1 MDNKYIGILT
11 SGGDASGMNAAI
23 RAVTRSAISNG
34 FKVKG
39 IYRGYEGLI
48 NDEIKELTTE
58 DVSSII
64 QRGGTILKTARSE
77 RFMTEAGRRKAVTT
91 IETFGLDA
99 IVVIGGNGSFAG
111 ALELSW
117 LGVNVMC
124 IPGTIDNDLGYT
136 ESTIGFDTAVNTV
149 LDAITRI
156 RDTSSSHERTTVVEV
171 MGRHC
176 GDIALYA
183 GIAGGAEAVLLPEVD
198 RDVNSVCR
206 KIIEGCNQGKQHSII
221 IKAEGYPMDSQE
233 LVKEISERTGRS
245 VRLVVLSYLQR
256 GGSPTLQ
263 DRMLATRCGDKA
275 IELLDAGLT
284 NKAIGLVDG
293 KVLGF
298 NLKEALAET
307 QDFDR
312 HLYECVDILSR

>member
-1 MDNKYIGILT
+1 MMKVGILT
-11 SGGDASGMNAAI
+11 SGGDSPGMNAAV
-23 RAVTRSAISNG
+23 RAVVRFGIAKGMKIY
-34 FKVKG
+34 G

-48 NDEIKELTTE
+48 DGEIEEL
-58 DVSSII
+58 DRRSVGDIL
-64 QRGGTILKTARSE
+64 QRGGTMLKTARSE
-77 RFMTEAGRRKAVTT
+77 RFMTLEGRKKALTT

-99 IVVIGGNGSFAG
+99 IIVVGGNGSFAG
-111 ALELSW
+111 ALEFSKM
-117 LGVNVMC
+117 GVNVMC

-149 LDAITRI
+149 LEAITRI
-156 RDTSSSHERTTVVEV
+156 RDTSSSHERTTVIEV

-183 GIAGGAEAVLLPEVD
+183 GIAGGAEAVLLPEEP

-206 KIIEGCNQGKQHSII
+206 KIIEGSNQGKQHSII

-233 LVKEISERTGRS
+233 LVKEISNRTGRP

-256 GGSPTLQ
+256 GGSPTLA
-263 DRMLATRCGDKA
+263 DRLLATRCGDKA
-275 IELLDAGLT
+275 IELLDAGLM
-284 NKAIGLVDG
+284 NKAIGQVDG

-298 NLKEALAET
+298 NLEKALAEPGN
-307 QDFDR
+307 FDR
-312 HLYECVDILSR
+312 HMYESVDILSQ

>member
-1 MDNKYIGILT
+1 MMKIGVLT
-11 SGGDASGMNAAI
+11 SGGDSPGMNAAV
-23 RAVTRSAISNG
+23 RAVVRFGITRG
-34 FKVKG
+34 MKVYG

-48 NDEIKELTTE
+48 DGELE
-58 DVSSII
+58 ELDRRAVGDIL
-64 QRGGTILKTARSE
+64 QRGGTMLKTARSE

-99 IVVIGGNGSFAG
+99 IVVIGGNGSFSG
-111 ALELSW
+111 ALELSH

-149 LDAITRI
+149 LD
-156 RDTSSSHERTTVVEV
+156 
-171 MGRHC
+171 
-176 GDIALYA
+176 A

-312 HLYECVDILSR
+312 HLYECVDVLSR